1 MPNLQSGRSHPARP
15 KSTNDEIKQ
24 VLAIM
29 HIIIDGY
36 NLIRQSDT
44 LRRYERFSLEDG
56 RKALIRSISLYKKQ
70 RGHKVT
76 VVFDGWQ
83 GGPVDEERDKLSGI
97 DIVYSRKGEKADEVI
112 KRMVQ
117 ERAEEIVVV
126 TSDRDIA
133 DFVSR
138 RGGTAISSPE
148 FDELMGKAK
157 TAASENARHMEKR
170 SDKEE
175 DDGTEGRAR
184 KKGPSRRL
192 SRRKK
197 SAMVRIRKL

>member
-36 NLIRQSDT
+36 NLIRQSDK
-44 LRRYERFSLEDG
+44 LRRYEMFSLEDG
-56 RKALIRSISLYKKQ
+56 RKALIRSISLYEKQ

-83 GGPVDEERDKLSGI
+83 GGSVEEERDKLSGI
-97 DIVYSRKGEKADEVI
+97 DVIYSRKGEKADEVI
-112 KRMVQ
+112 KRMVLGS
-117 ERAEEIVVV
+117 AEEIVVI

-138 RGGTAISSPE
+138 RGGTAISSPD
-148 FDELMGKAK
+148 FDKLMERAK
-157 TAASENARHMEKR
+157 TPMTDPACHEEER

-175 DDGTEGRAR
+175 DDGTEERAK
-184 KKGPSRRL
+184 KKGPSRKL

>member
-1 MPNLQSGRSHPARP
+1 
-15 KSTNDEIKQ
+15 
-24 VLAIM
+24 M

-36 NLIRQSDT
+36 NLIRQSDA
-44 LRRYERFSLEDG
+44 LRRYERFSLEEG
-56 RKALIRSISLYKKQ
+56 RNALIRGISLYKKQ

-83 GGPVDEERDKLSGI
+83 GGPVEEERDKLSGI
-97 DIVYSRKGEKADEVI
+97 DIIYSRKGEKADEVI

-133 DFVSR
+133 NFVNR
-138 RGGTAISSPE
+138 RGGTSISSQE
-148 FDELMGKAK
+148 FDELMGRAK
-157 TAASENARHMEKR
+157 TAMIDHARHTEER

-175 DDGTEGRAR
+175 DDATNGRAK

-192 SRRKK
+192 SRKKK
-197 SAMVRIRKL
+197 SAMERIKKL

>member
-1 MPNLQSGRSHPARP
+1 
-15 KSTNDEIKQ
+15 
-24 VLAIM
+24 M

-36 NLIRQSDT
+36 NLIRQSDA
-44 LRRYERFSLEDG
+44 LRRYERLSLEAG
-56 RKALIRSISLYKKQ
+56 RNALARSVSHYKKQ
-70 RGHKVT
+70 KGHKVT

-83 GGPVDEERDKLSGI
+83 GGPVEEERDKLSGI
-97 DIVYSRKGEKADEVI
+97 DIIYSRKGEKADEVI

-117 ERAEEIVVV
+117 DRAEEVVVV

-138 RGGTAISSPE
+138 RGGTAISSQE
-148 FDELMGKAK
+148 FDGLMGRAK
-157 TAASENARHMEKR
+157 TAMTGNARHVEER
-170 SDKEE
+170 LDKEDE
-175 DDGTEGRAR
+175 DATTARAK

-197 SAMVRIRKL
+197 SAMERIRKL

>member
-1 MPNLQSGRSHPARP
+1 VWQKRHPSCV
-15 KSTNDEIKQ
+15 KSTSDEIKL

-36 NLIRQSDT
+36 NLIRQSDA

-56 RKALIRSISLYKKQ
+56 RNALIRSISLYKKQ
-70 RGHKVT
+70 RGHKMT

-83 GGPVDEERDKLSGI
+83 GGPVEEERDKLSGI
-97 DIVYSRKGEKADEVI
+97 DVIYSRKGEKADEVI

-148 FDELMGKAK
+148 FDELMGRAK
-157 TAASENARHMEKR
+157 TAMTDHARHTEER

-175 DDGTEGRAR
+175 NDGTRTGTR

-192 SRRKK
+192 SRKKK

>member
-1 MPNLQSGRSHPARP
+1 
-15 KSTNDEIKQ
+15 
-24 VLAIM
+24 M

-44 LRRYERFSLEDG
+44 LRRYERISLEDG

-83 GGPVDEERDKLSGI
+83 GGPVEEERDKLSGI
-97 DIVYSRKGEKADEVI
+97 DVIYSRKGEKADEVI

-138 RGGTAISSPE
+138 RGGTAISSQD
-148 FDELMGKAK
+148 FDKLTERVK
-157 TAASENARHMEKR
+157 TPLTDPARHREER

-175 DDGTEGRAR
+175 DDGTKGRAR

-197 SAMVRIRKL
+197 SAMERIRKL

>member
-1 MPNLQSGRSHPARP
+1 
-15 KSTNDEIKQ
+15 
-24 VLAIM
+24 M

-36 NLIRQSDT
+36 NMIRQSDT
-44 LRRYERFSLEDG
+44 LRRYEKLSLEAG
-56 RKALIRSISLYKKQ
+56 RDALARSVSHYKKQ

-97 DIVYSRKGEKADEVI
+97 DVIYSRKGEKADEVI

-117 ERAEEIVVV
+117 DRSEEVVVV

-138 RGGTAISSPE
+138 RGGTAISSQD
-148 FDELMGKAK
+148 FDELMERAK
-157 TAASENARHMEKR
+157 TTVNGRARHAAER
-170 SDKEE
+170 LDKEE
-175 DDGTEGRAR
+175 DDPTMGRVKR
-184 KKGPSRRL
+184 KGPSRRL

-197 SAMVRIRKL
+197 SAMERIRKL

>member
-1 MPNLQSGRSHPARP
+1 
-15 KSTNDEIKQ
+15 
-24 VLAIM
+24 M

-36 NLIRQSDT
+36 NLIRQSDA

-83 GGPVDEERDKLSGI
+83 GGPVEEERDKLSGI
-97 DIVYSRKGEKADEVI
+97 DIIYSRKGEKADEVI

-148 FDELMGKAK
+148 FDELMGRTK
-157 TAASENARHMEKR
+157 TAVSEHARHTEEI

-175 DDGTEGRAR
+175 DDGTKGRAK

-192 SRRKK
+192 SRKKK
-197 SAMVRIRKL
+197 SAMVRVRKL

>member
-1 MPNLQSGRSHPARP
+1 
-15 KSTNDEIKQ
+15 
-24 VLAIM
+24 M

-36 NLIRQSDT
+36 NLIRQSDA
-44 LRRYERFSLEDG
+44 LRRYERLSLEAG
-56 RKALIRSISLYKKQ
+56 RNALARSVSHYKKQ
-70 RGHKVT
+70 KGHKVT

-83 GGPVDEERDKLSGI
+83 GGPVEEERDKLSGI
-97 DIVYSRKGEKADEVI
+97 DIIYSRKGEKADEVI

-117 ERAEEIVVV
+117 ERAEEVVVV

-138 RGGTAISSPE
+138 RGGTAISSQE
-148 FDELMGKAK
+148 FDGLMGRAK
-157 TAASENARHMEKR
+157 TAVTDQGGHNEER
-170 SDKEE
+170 SGKE
-175 DDGTEGRAR
+175 DDATPVRAK

-197 SAMVRIRKL
+197 SAMEKMRKL

>member
-1 MPNLQSGRSHPARP
+1 M
-15 KSTNDEIKQ
+15 K
-24 VLAIM
+24 
-29 HIIIDGY
+29 IIIDGY
-36 NLIRQSDT
+36 NLIRQSDE
-44 LRRYERFSLEDG
+44 LRRHERLSLEEG
-56 RKALIRSISLYKKQ
+56 RNALIRSVSLYKKH

-83 GGPVDEERDKLSGI
+83 AGSFEEERDKLAGI
-97 DIVYSRKGEKADEVI
+97 DIIFSRKGEKADEVI

-126 TSDRDIA
+126 SSDRDIA

-138 RGGTAISSPE
+138 RGGTAISSQE

-157 TAASENARHMEKR
+157 RAMTGHGDHKGEQSDEK
-170 SDKEE
+170 
-175 DDGTEGRAR
+175 DDGLSGRAK

-192 SRRKK
+192 SRKKK
-197 SAMVRIRKL
+197 SAMDRMRKL

>member
-1 MPNLQSGRSHPARP
+1 
-15 KSTNDEIKQ
+15 
-24 VLAIM
+24 M

-36 NLIRQSDT
+36 NLIRQSDA
-44 LRRYERFSLEDG
+44 LRRYERISLEEG
-56 RKALIRSISLYKKQ
+56 RNALLRGISLYKKQ
-70 RGHKVT
+70 RGHKVS

-83 GGPVDEERDKLSGI
+83 GGPVEEERDKLSGI
-97 DIVYSRKGEKADEVI
+97 DVIYSRKGEKADEVI

-138 RGGTAISSPE
+138 RGGTAISSQE
-148 FDELMGKAK
+148 FEELMGRTK
-157 TAASENARHMEKR
+157 TAMAGHARHTEER
-170 SDKEE
+170 LDKEE
-175 DDGTEGRAR
+175 DDGTRGGTK

-197 SAMVRIRKL
+197 SAMERIRKL

>member
-1 MPNLQSGRSHPARP
+1 
-15 KSTNDEIKQ
+15 
-24 VLAIM
+24 M

-36 NLIRQSDT
+36 NLIRQSDA

-83 GGPVDEERDKLSGI
+83 GGPVEEERDKLSGI
-97 DIVYSRKGEKADEVI
+97 DIIYSRKGEKADEVI

-148 FDELMGKAK
+148 FDELMGRMK
-157 TAASENARHMEKR
+157 TAVSEHASHTEEI

-175 DDGTEGRAR
+175 DDGTKGQAK

-192 SRRKK
+192 SRKKK
-197 SAMVRIRKL
+197 SAMVRVRKL

>member
-1 MPNLQSGRSHPARP
+1 MILPCGRSHPNCLT
-15 KSTNDEIKQ
+15 STSDELKQ
-24 VLAIM
+24 AGAIM

-70 RGHKVT
+70 KGHKVT

-83 GGPVDEERDKLSGI
+83 GGPAEEEKDKLSGI
-97 DIVYSRKGEKADEVI
+97 DVIYSRKGEKADEVI

-138 RGGTAISSPE
+138 RGGTAISSQE
-148 FDELMGKAK
+148 FDELMERVK
-157 TAASENARHMEKR
+157 TAVTDHGRHAEER

-175 DDGTEGRAR
+175 DDGTEGRAK

-197 SAMVRIRKL
+197 ASMVRMRKL

>member
-1 MPNLQSGRSHPARP
+1 
-15 KSTNDEIKQ
+15 
-24 VLAIM
+24 M

-36 NLIRQSDT
+36 NLIRQSDA
-44 LRRYERFSLEDG
+44 LRRYERFSLEAG
-56 RKALIRSISLYKKQ
+56 RNALIRSVSHYKKQ

-83 GGPVDEERDKLSGI
+83 GGPVEEERDKLSGI
-97 DIVYSRKGEKADEVI
+97 DIIYSRKGEKADEVI
-112 KRMVQ
+112 KRMVK
-117 ERAEEIVVV
+117 ERAEEIIVV

-138 RGGTAISSPE
+138 RGGTTISSQE
-148 FDELMGKAK
+148 FDELMGRTK
-157 TAASENARHMEKR
+157 TAPTGHARHTEER

-175 DDGTEGRAR
+175 DDETRADAK

-192 SRRKK
+192 SRKKK
-197 SAMVRIRKL
+197 SAMERIRKL